1 VSLLKRSAVSL
12 LFQLGGQAAAVIVG
26 VALARGLGPA
36 GKGTTAYAMVTLS
49 LVMTFFDGQCE
60 AIAYQFGGRR
70 LSFASVHRAMLRI
83 FVVAAPLCM
92 FVLVGLGLLVP
103 SQRALIAAAVALP
116 FALYSQLAT
125 QFFMVMGLMRNAN
138 LQALTPTLLYALVL
152 SPLLLWGHAGVREAL
167 IIWVVSIV
175 VGAAYGFACLRP
187 YLLGRRPVVR
197 DLPESSAEKRAGEL
211 ESEPEHRAVIREQF
225 SFMTKAGLSSF
236 ASYLNLRVDVF
247 IVSAMLGA
255 GELGV
260 YTLAIATGELMW
272 KVGATVIWSVLG
284 RIASES
290 PERSAELV
298 AKVTRNIL
306 AFNLVFATLVFIFAP
321 PLITLIY
328 GLPFARTATAMRLL
342 MPGLTAYLI
351 EAPIGYFF
359 SVQKGRPTFRLM
371 VQSAAVGICAVITFL
386 TIPHF
391 KIYGAAIA
399 TSVTYL
405 FVAVVMTVLFTR
417 STKISVWELYV
428 LQRSDIER
436 YCRFFGGLKKSLVSY
451 GRTS

>member
-49 LVMTFFDGQCE
+49 LVMTFFDGHCE

-70 LSFASVHRAMLRI
+70 LSFASVHRAMIRI

-92 FVLVGLGLLVP
+92 FVLISLGLLIP
-103 SQRALIAAAVALP
+103 SQRALIAAAVAVP

-125 QFFMVMGLMRNAN
+125 QFFMVMGRMWNAN
-138 LQALTPTLLYALVL
+138 LQSLAPTVLYALVL

-167 IIWVVSIV
+167 IIWVASIA

-187 YLLGRRPVVR
+187 YLLGSRPVVR
-197 DLPESSAEKRAGEL
+197 DLSEASAEEPEL
-211 ESEPEHRAVIREQF
+211 ESEPEHRSVIREQF

-260 YTLAIATGELMW
+260 YTLAVATGELMW
-272 KVGATVIWSVLG
+272 KVGGAVIWSVLG
-284 RIASES
+284 RIASEP

-306 AFNLVFATLVFIFAP
+306 ALNLVFAALVFIFAP
-321 PLITLIY
+321 PLITLVY

-371 VQSAAVGICAVITFL
+371 VQSASVAICAVITFL

-436 YCRFFGGLKKSLVSY
+436 YCRFFGGLKKSLASY